1 MRVPAVCSFAGSNV
15 ALRSHY
21 LVHQGSE
28 ESEDEHAPAAV
39 PPPLAATVPQAAQ
52 RDARVGDQGVAATL
66 FTDPPAK
73 PMRLEQSAPA
83 GAAAADA
90 HPASDVNYQGGAA
103 VNARPGNDQGTQS
116 VGGQRGAAA
125 DTHTGSGQ
133 RGAAASAA
141 EGGRGV
147 RQQLWLPAAVKECD
161 DLLGPL
167 LALQA
172 PAPCSSISSSIT
184 VPVVVAAD
192 AAPGNGQGGSATGA
206 SPSPNGGVEESL
218 PAGAVLEEPFE
229 MRQAALALMQYLH
242 AVAQDSS
249 SSSTVLAGVAAG
261 AAMGNG
267 QGGSSAGTAPSPNGG
282 MEELL
287 PADAVLEEL
296 IEEFE
301 LQDAA
306 SSRLLLSRGCFAA
319 AQPAASLISF
329 NSQDLANET
338 LAPFKV
344 DFETEFTRVMAESA
358 SWLRSMAQAQEQDLG
373 SMPRQCELLN
383 RTGVHDPLVVEV
395 EHLDCQELQE
405 HLGPQLFCEVV
416 TAACDKNPA
425 LLPHAI
431 ALLRMCA
438 SPGGIDLVLNM
449 ANAAQVGHSD
459 LVFTLTQVWEADQE
473 LVFFIMHLMRRNE
486 GLELTL
492 AKAWQADCA
501 PMAQTL
507 MRMFK
512 CGLTVLVDTTAQI
525 YEAGV
530 TILAVAITSM
540 VHDDHSGL
548 TLTLGQM
555 WKAGFQLDT
564 LMLLQLWQA
573 GCEDRVYLLAHSYHL
588 EPLTEELGSGT
599 CDYLRSA
606 QLVNVITALLYT
618 STNASAAAQ
627 FSTIIEPA
635 VSVMLRQ
642 LVGAPVHITAWH
654 MVVVAVAGCYNTLID
669 RWDPA
674 EMVALGDMLLAN
686 PALEIVVSHTRDD
699 VVDGVATVTNLAGF
713 LLMFHTVQQLQEQ
726 QQEQQQQ
733 QQAAA
738 SGACHSWSHL
748 LAGHHVQSLSEVELL
763 AAA

>member
-1 MRVPAVCSFAGSNV
+1 MAQCLKWKQAAEMGWRWVACNSRHGGRVPGENLGLKGYTRAKAMAKARSNSSSTDRTPTSGEAGRRAQGSNV
-15 ALRSHY
+15 APRSHD

-28 ESEDEHAPAAV
+28 GSGDEHVPAAV
-39 PPPLAATVPQAAQ
+39 PAPLAAIVPQAAQ
-52 RDARVGDQGVAATL
+52 RDARVGDQSVAAQS

-73 PMRLEQSAPA
+73 PVRLEQSAPA
-83 GAAAADA
+83 GAAASDA
-90 HPASDVNYQGGAA
+90 HPASDVNYQGSAA
-103 VNARPGNDQGTQS
+103 VKVRPGNDQGAQS
-116 VGGQRGAAA
+116 VSGQCGAAA
-125 DTHTGSGQ
+125 DAHLSSGQ
-133 RGAAASAA
+133 HGAAASVA
-141 EGGRGV
+141 EVGRGV
-147 RQQLWLPAAVKECD
+147 RQQLYLAAAVKECD
-161 DLLGPL
+161 DLLEPL
-167 LALQA
+167 MALQA
-172 PAPCSSISSSIT
+172 PAPCSSSSST

-192 AAPGNGQGGSATGA
+192 AAPCNGQGGSATGA
-206 SPSPNGGVEESL
+206 SPSPNGGVEDSL
-218 PAGAVLEEPFE
+218 SGG
-229 MRQAALALMQYLH
+229 LA
-242 AVAQDSS
+242 
-249 SSSTVLAGVAAG
+249 
-261 AAMGNG
+261 
-267 QGGSSAGTAPSPNGG
+267 AGTAPSPNGG

-287 PADAVLEEL
+287 PTDAILEEL

-301 LQDAA
+301 LCDAA
-306 SSRLLLSRGCFAA
+306 SSLLLFSRGCFVA

-344 DFETEFTRVMAESA
+344 DFETEFTRVMAEST
-358 SWLRSMAQAQEQDLG
+358 SWLLSTAQAQGHNLG
-373 SMPRQCELLN
+373 GIPRQCKLLD
-383 RTGVHDPLVVEV
+383 RTGMHDPLVVKV
-395 EHLDCQELQE
+395 EHLDCRELQE
-405 HLGPQLFCEVV
+405 HQGPQLFCEVV
-416 TAACDKNPA
+416 TAACDKDPA
-425 LLPHAI
+425 LRPHAI
-431 ALLRMCA
+431 ALLKMCG
-438 SPGGIDLVLNM
+438 SPGGIDLVLDM
-449 ANAAQVGHSD
+449 ANAVQVGHSD

-486 GLELTL
+486 GLALIL

-507 MRMFK
+507 MRMFQ
-512 CGLTVLVDTTAQI
+512 CGLTILVDTTAQI

-642 LVGAPVHITAWH
+642 LAGAPVHITAWH
-654 MVVVAVAGCYNTLID
+654 MVVVAVAGCHNTLID

-674 EMVALGDMLLAN
+674 EMVALADMLLVN
-686 PALEIVVSHTRDD
+686 PALEIVVSRTRDD
-699 VVDGVATVTNLAGF
+699 VGDGVAAVTNLAGF
-713 LLMFHTVQQLQEQ
+713 LLMFRMVQQLQQ

-738 SGACHSWSHL
+738 SRACHSWSL
-748 LAGHHVQSLSEVELL
+748 SLAGTTCSR
-763 AAA
+763 